1 MNKFQKLSLMKNEKH
16 LNKTIFKEG
25 NHKHVGILPAQPYLQ
40 ILHQVLLSTL
50 ISSHACTYKVT
61 CTRLEYF
68 EHSTFG
74 SWSQFLLTKI
84 I

>member
-1 MNKFQKLSLMKNEKH
+1 MKNEKH

-25 NHKHVGILPAQPYLQ
+25 NHKHVGILLAQPYLQ
-40 ILHQVLLSTL
+40 ILHQVFLSTF
-50 ISSHACTYKVT
+50 ISSHACIYKVT
-61 CTRLEYF
+61 STRLQCF
-68 EHSTFG
+68 EHSTLG